1 MTEPKKPINFPTL
14 AKHDPKKVEKAIE
27 SLMKNQGADRH
38 NAMVTLEMD
47 LEERELLA
55 KGG

>member
-1 MTEPKKPINFPTL
+1 MTEPIDPINFPTL
-14 AKHDPKKVEKAIE
+14 AKHDPKQIEEAIQ
-27 SLMKNQGADRH
+27 SLMKSQGADRH
-38 NAMVTLEMD
+38 SAMVNLEMD